1 MLVMQS
7 GCWLILC
14 GVESNFTQTM
24 MGPKLGC
31 RARMHRLVMEG
42 WVANLETVVE
52 EAIGEAMRTM
62 V

>member
-1 MLVMQS
+1 
-7 GCWLILC
+7 
-14 GVESNFTQTM
+14 
-24 MGPKLGC
+24 
-31 RARMHRLVMEG
+31 MHRLVMEG

>member
-1 MLVMQS
+1 MVVMQS

-14 GVESNFTQTM
+14 GVESNFTQM
-24 MGPKLGC
+24 VMGPKLGC

-42 WVANLETVVE
+42 WAVNLETVVE
-52 EAIGEAMRTM
+52 EAMDEEMRTM